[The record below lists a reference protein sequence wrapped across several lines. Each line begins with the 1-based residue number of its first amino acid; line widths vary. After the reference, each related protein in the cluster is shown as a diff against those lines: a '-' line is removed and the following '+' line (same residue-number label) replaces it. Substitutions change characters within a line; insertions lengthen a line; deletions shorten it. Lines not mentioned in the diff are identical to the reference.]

1 LRLLTADEPHGFGY
15 WKKDGATSFREYW
28 GESRSHSHPMFGSVV
43 AYFFEYIL
51 GIKYEVSQGESPMA
65 RIEPAEIPE
74 LSWAKGSI
82 TTPFGR
88 ISVSRRYE
96 NGELKVEYEL
106 SDGIKYN
113 RDEYYAD

>member
-1 LRLLTADEPHGFGY
+1 MRLLTADEPCGFGF

-28 GESRSHSHPMFGSVV
+28 GKARSHSHPMFGSVA

-51 GIKYEVSQGESPMA
+51 GIKYEVSTGESPLA
-65 RIEPAEIPE
+65 RIEPCEMPG
-74 LSWAKGSI
+74 LVWARGSI
-82 TTPFGR
+82 MTPFGR
-88 ISVSRRYE
+88 ISMSRRYE
-96 NGELKVEYEL
+96 NGTLKVDYEL